1 MKINIEHNPNKK
13 DIEVIQEG
21 LKEHNKKFTNPDN
34 HEKLSVLLKD
44 DDGKVLGGL
53 LGGTYWDWL
62 HIDSLWLDESM
73 RNQGYGQQFLQEA
86 EKEAIKRG
94 CKHAHLDSH
103 DFQAVEFYKKNGYI
117 IAGQLDD
124 LPEGYTRYLMK
135 KDLV

>member
-73 RNQGYGQQFLQEA
+73 RNQGYGQQLLQEA

-94 CKHAHLDSH
+94 CKHVHLDSH

-135 KDLV
+135 KDLA

>member
-1 MKINIEHNPNKK
+1 MKINVENNPNQN

-21 LKEHNKKFTNPDN
+21 LKEHNKKFANPDN
-34 HEKLSVLLKD
+34 HKKLSVLLKD
-44 DDGKVLGGL
+44 DNGKVVGGL

-62 HIDSLWLDESM
+62 HIDSLWLDESL
-73 RNQGYGQQFLQEA
+73 RNQGYGQQLLQEA

-94 CKHAHLDSH
+94 CEHVHLDSH
-103 DFQAVEFYKKNGYI
+103 DFQAVEFYKKNGYV

-135 KDLV
+135 KDLT